1 LAGPFGGPYFF
12 AGRGGARTLDARS
25 ASFNQDI
32 SNWDVGRV
40 RRYTDIFFGATKMN
54 ANPLYKPLK
63 FR

>member
-1 LAGPFGGPYFF
+1 MP
-12 AGRGGARTLDARS
+12 RS

-40 RRYTDIFFGATKMN
+40 RFYFYIFYGATEMN
-54 ANPLYKPLK
+54 RNPNYKPSK